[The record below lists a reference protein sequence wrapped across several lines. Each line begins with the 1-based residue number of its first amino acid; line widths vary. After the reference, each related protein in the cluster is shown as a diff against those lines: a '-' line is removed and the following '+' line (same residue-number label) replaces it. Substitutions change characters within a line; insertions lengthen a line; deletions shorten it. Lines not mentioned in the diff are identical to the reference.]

1 IGWCIVQAN
10 VRAREA
16 KVKQSKAVVFSED
29 GLRKIQEH
37 IEQVRLDLGAV
48 VALLMDDAGE
58 LLTDCGWR
66 GDFDINAFLAL
77 VSNEMSAANAVVHLL
92 RDDAAFDLHYHEG
105 QKYEMY
111 TVRISDQVF
120 LTLIFESRQATSGRV
135 GMVWLTLR
143 RTIAELRKLLQR
155 AIIKPGSAENHEMH
169 RTVSAVLDEALQQ
182 LDTDSFL
189 KPKTAE
195 TPPPKTEEPPAPK
208 TEAPRPRLLR
218 RRASTDSTD
227 DAKRVL
233 SYDEA
238 RALGLIGD
246 DDARQ

>member
-1 IGWCIVQAN
+1 M
-10 VRAREA
+10 
-16 KVKQSKAVVFSED
+16 KQSRVVVFSED
-29 GLRKIQEH
+29 GLRKIQER
-37 IEQVRLDLGAV
+37 IEHVRLDLGAV

-58 LLTDCGWR
+58 LLTDCGWH
-66 GDFDINAFLAL
+66 GDFDMNAFLAL

-111 TVRISDQVF
+111 TARITDQVF

-143 RTIAELRKLLQR
+143 RTIAEIRKLLQQ
-155 AIIKPGSAENHEMH
+155 ATIKPGSVENQQVH

-182 LDTDSFL
+182 LEADSFF
-189 KPKTAE
+189 KPRSPE
-195 TPPPKTEEPPAPK
+195 TPPARTEEPPIRRTEPPAPTPEEPPLPK
-208 TEAPRPRLLR
+208 LR
-218 RRASTDSTD
+218 RRRPPAEEDS
-227 DAKRVL
+227 KRVL

-246 DDARQ
+246 DDAKR

>member
-1 IGWCIVQAN
+1 M
-10 VRAREA
+10 
-16 KVKQSKAVVFSED
+16 KPSKTVIFSED
-29 GLRKIQEH
+29 GLRKIQDR

-58 LLTDCGWR
+58 LLTDCGWH
-66 GDFDINAFLAL
+66 GDFDMNAFLAL

-143 RTIAELRKLLQR
+143 RTIAELRKLLQQ
-155 AIIKPGSAENHEMH
+155 ATIKPGSAENHEMH

-182 LDTDSFL
+182 LDTDALL
-189 KPKTAE
+189 KPQAPPA
-195 TPPPKTEEPPAPK
+195 PPPKTDEPPAAKPH
-208 TEAPRPRLLR
+208 APPSRLR
-218 RRASTDSTD
+218 RRTSTD

-246 DDARQ
+246 DEKQ

>member
-1 IGWCIVQAN
+1 VYQE
-10 VRAREA
+10 AR
-16 KVKQSKAVVFSED
+16 VKQSRAVVFSEE
-29 GLRKIQEH
+29 GLRKIQER
-37 IEQVRLDLGAV
+37 IEQVRVDLGAV
-48 VALLMDDAGE
+48 VAMLMDDAGE
-58 LLTDCGWR
+58 LLMDCGWR

-111 TVRISDQVF
+111 TARISDQVF

-155 AIIKPGSAENHEMH
+155 AIIRPGSAENHELH
-169 RTVSAVLDEALQQ
+169 RAVSAVLDEALQQ
-182 LDTDSFL
+182 LEADALL
-189 KPKTAE
+189 KPTTAE
-195 TPPPKTEEPPAPK
+195 TPPARTEPPPSPRTEAEPPPPSEEPPLPK
-208 TEAPRPRLLR
+208 LR
-218 RRASTDSTD
+218 RRRPSSTEDS
-227 DAKRVL
+227 KRVL

-238 RALGLIGD
+238 RALGLIGGD
-246 DDARQ
+246 EPK